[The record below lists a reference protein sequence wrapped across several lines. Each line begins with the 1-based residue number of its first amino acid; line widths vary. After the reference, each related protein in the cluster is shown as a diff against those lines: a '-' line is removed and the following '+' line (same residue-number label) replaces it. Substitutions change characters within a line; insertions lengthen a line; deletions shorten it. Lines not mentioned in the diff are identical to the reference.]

1 MAEKYDWDKIKK
13 DYITG
18 NLTYEELCKKHGV
31 KRYNTLADR
40 AAKEEW
46 VDERGKYRV
55 EKEQKELEEIAR
67 KKAKKAARDTVKVDK
82 VCDKLL
88 VRITDMTDKVFKA
101 ADIKNLTS
109 ALLDICK
116 IKGVKSEADRKEQNA
131 KIDMMLNSM
140 ERNLNGGPAAVEIH
154 IKGAEEYAE

>member
-1 MAEKYDWDKIKK
+1 MAAKYDWDKIKK

-18 NLTYEELCKKHGV
+18 NFTYDELCEKYEI
-31 KRYNTLADR
+31 KRNKTLEER
-40 AAKEEW
+40 AAEEKW
-46 VDERGKYRV
+46 VEQRGKYRG

-88 VRITDMTDKVFKA
+88 SRITDMTDKVFKA
-101 ADIKNLTS
+101 ADIKDLTT
-109 ALLDICK
+109 ALANICK

-154 IKGAEEYAE
+154 ITGAEEYAE